1 MDVRFFG
8 QQLGIVGK
16 VVGMGSNTA
25 LFKREFIPLFSMFS
39 LNFSVGFHPSL
50 YISNM
55 VHISGPKELFSS
67 NFGPYLG
74 VAWNGSLNY
83 LLTSLFLFY
92 SVLK

>member
-1 MDVRFFG
+1 
-8 QQLGIVGK
+8 
-16 VVGMGSNTA
+16 
-25 LFKREFIPLFSMFS
+25 
-39 LNFSVGFHPSL
+39 
-50 YISNM
+50 M

-92 SVLK
+92 SVLKSQVYNVGTIEACLVPVCYIESIGIHAKRG